1 MPMTETH
8 LSVHRVHHGGDRIAE
23 PRHLVAE
30 VARGLRELLRLRV
43 LLRVQHADAV
53 RLGRRGGGGGGRGRD
68 ESGCAD
74 DASSREEL
82 TARGREAPAGRTGPP
97 RDGRSSRDASTR
109 RTSSNVTARSSA
121 MVPGSAPAAMSRAPN
136 GTREKERSRD
146 EPTTTSPV
154 LHEGNH
160 DAVLNRSHYR
170 AQHTM
175 STTATP
181 APQAFIFTTAS
192 GTTIPEPSPNS
203 MTRARSRLEAPE
215 GVPVQPLFPV
225 RQARPS
231 RVARRE
237 SRSRTRLTP
246 SAPTADRRAPRERR
260 GRARRQAAQV
270 HGRVTAPSRALF
282 PGRATRE
289 SRTGTRALKN
299 ETK

>member
-1 MPMTETH
+1 
-8 LSVHRVHHGGDRIAE
+8 
-23 PRHLVAE
+23 
-30 VARGLRELLRLRV
+30 
-43 LLRVQHADAV
+43 
-53 RLGRRGGGGGGRGRD
+53 
-68 ESGCAD
+68 
-74 DASSREEL
+74 
-82 TARGREAPAGRTGPP
+82 
-97 RDGRSSRDASTR
+97 
-109 RTSSNVTARSSA
+109 
-121 MVPGSAPAAMSRAPN
+121 
-136 GTREKERSRD
+136 
-146 EPTTTSPV
+146 
-154 LHEGNH
+154 
-160 DAVLNRSHYR
+160 
-170 AQHTM
+170 M

-299 ETK
+299 ETKYLWYKKVETTEDDDEYSTQNARVDARS